1 MPFYG
6 CTEPIYFLF
15 SEPNPCRFSLAP
27 FDTFSTPW
35 KWGKMRENGVKALK
49 ISTNVKCFVVENPAG

>member
-1 MPFYG
+1 MAAPNQS
-6 CTEPIYFLF
+6 TSYF
-15 SEPNPCRFSLAP
+15 PNQTLAVSLAP